1 MKTSA
6 HPALPQPHES
16 FAAVSLFRVVDPSDN
31 QAVICQGATRKKTKR
46 ELESKVRQQMSAM
59 KVLQSEKEAASM
71 KLDVLGQKYKKVSA
85 SLQSARAS
93 VREVNSKKREVEAS
107 LKSSIE
113 NGQYT
118 LQSTGKEHSSNRP
131 LGETK

>member
-1 MKTSA
+1 MEDSSAKQLPVVPSKNGVFKGKRSRPKFTRNIKTGAQMKTSA
-6 HPALPQPHES
+6 HPALLQPHES

-31 QAVICQGATRKKTKR
+31 QPVICQGATRKKVKR

-59 KVLQSEKEAASM
+59 KVLQSEKEAASR

-93 VREVNSKKREVEAS
+93 V
-107 LKSSIE
+107 
-113 NGQYT
+113 
-118 LQSTGKEHSSNRP
+118 
-131 LGETK
+131 